1 MYQFHYDYIKKSG
14 NKLRLLFSGSDSL
27 IYEIETENVYE
38 DFSKNKKLFDF
49 NNYSAQSK
57 CYDDSNRS
65 VVLKMK
71 NEMGG
76 VAIE

>member
-1 MYQFHYDYIKKSG
+1 MYQFHDDYIKKSG

-49 NNYSAQSK
+49 NNYSA
-57 CYDDSNRS
+57 
-65 VVLKMK
+65 
-71 NEMGG
+71 
-76 VAIE
+76 